1 MMTISLLRG
10 NNQLNLRNRSVL
22 GVTRGRLLVSD
33 AFAIAVMELG
43 E

>member
-10 NNQLNLRNRSVL
+10 NNHLNVRNRGVL
-22 GVTRGRLLVSD
+22 GVTRGRVLVSD
-33 AFAIAVMELG
+33 AFAITVMELG